1 MSTSRK
7 RLPSDARILPWGIAW
22 GLAVTLAEALVVA
35 RGSALD
41 SGTHSV
47 GWLLLWMAPSWC
59 LTGCLF
65 VAVIMPAEARF
76 GRPGVV
82 AAWLGVSVVAALVH
96 VSISSATWHWLESSP
111 LAGTAAA
118 LGASA
123 WLATPLVSDALL
135 SYHTWTNLF
144 FGGLLATAL
153 TFDLRA
159 ERTRSLLHA
168 AGRARARAATLVN
181 EAQFEAIR
189 AQVDPRDLVEI
200 LREVRTRYAR
210 DPASAEAL
218 LDRLV
223 NFLRSAIAGLR
234 QRESTLA
241 AELEVAAALAEL
253 QAERGMSNAWRIGAR
268 PRGLEQIAFPP
279 CALLPILALSRN
291 DCTPTLE
298 VTCDRPGVARLVA
311 RGLAAIPPRLEQRLS
326 AQLASVAPAASVRCT
341 TKDGQVVLAVEMAW
355 NHQKESRHE
364 RC

>member
-1 MSTSRK
+1 MNAARQ
-7 RLPSDARILPWGIAW
+7 RLPIDARVVRWGVAW
-22 GLAVTLAEALVVA
+22 GLAVTLAEALIVA

-41 SGTHSV
+41 SGAHAAS
-47 GWLLLWMAPSWC
+47 WLLLWMAPAWC

-65 VAVIMPAEARF
+65 VAVIVPAEARL
-76 GRPGVV
+76 GRVGVA
-82 AAWLGVSVVAALVH
+82 AAWLGVSVVAALVY
-96 VSISSATWHWLESSP
+96 VSISSATWHWLEGSP
-111 LAGTAAA
+111 FAGVATS

-135 SYHTWTNLF
+135 GYHTWTNLF

-189 AQVDPRDLVEI
+189 AQVDPRDLVET

-210 DPASAEAL
+210 DPVAAEAL

-223 NFLRSAIAGLR
+223 NFLRAAIAGLR

-241 AELEVAAALAEL
+241 AELEVAAALGDL
-253 QAERGMSNAWRIGAR
+253 QAERGLPHAWRIGVR
-268 PRGLEQIAFPP
+268 PDGLEGIAFPP
-279 CALLPILALSRN
+279 RALLPLLALGRN
-291 DCTPTLE
+291 DCSPSLE
-298 VTCDRPGVARLVA
+298 VTGDPPGIVRLVA
-311 RGLAAIPPRLEQRLS
+311 RGLARVPLQVEHRLR
-326 AQLASVAPAASVRCT
+326 AQLASAAAPASVHCT
-341 TKDGQVVLAVEMAW
+341 TSDGQVVLVVELASDLP
-355 NHQKESRHE
+355 KESRHE
-364 RC
+364 